1 MKNNKEIM
9 EKFDSLC
16 YDEKIEFLADFQGNL
31 DLDIA
36 NFLME
41 VSLNRRNDDELR
53 IEAIKVI
60 GLYKGQYD
68 DREIK
73 GKLFSIVFSED
84 EDEDDEVKVYVLN
97 TLSFLDLDGKDIELA
112 KKIINSNEY
121 ILVREAAFSLVSNNK
136 NIPEAR
142 DVLFSLKD
150 DEVFGKS
157 AQREL
162 N

>member
-84 EDEDDEVKVYVLN
+84 EDDEVKVYVLN

>member
-16 YDEKIEFLADFQGNL
+16 YDEKIEFLADFQENL

-73 GKLFSIVFSED
+73 GKLFSIVFS